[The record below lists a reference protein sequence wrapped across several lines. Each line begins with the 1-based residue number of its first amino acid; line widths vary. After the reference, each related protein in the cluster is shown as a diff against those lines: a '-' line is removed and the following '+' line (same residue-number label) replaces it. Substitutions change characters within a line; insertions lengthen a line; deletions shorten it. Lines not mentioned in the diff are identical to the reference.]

1 MPINVGLVRRAS
13 PLHDDRMVTRSL
25 YPQCGGRVGGSLALV
40 CSFLVFSV
48 AASAQDVARTFR
60 KGPYL
65 QSPGSDTMTI
75 MWESPTNRPGVV
87 HYGRK
92 GKLDEERRLERP
104 RELIGVSSYTLTN
117 ATAESQAQ
125 VTQIFI
131 TNRVFLYAI
140 TLTNLQPKSVYTYLA
155 ETDGV
160 RTSPR
165 KFRTFGARQSK
176 VTFIAYGD
184 SRTNPHIHESL
195 ASNFDRHSPDFILHT
210 GDLAADGRRYNLWGR
225 EFFGPLAQVIDEV
238 PILPSI
244 GNHEQDASNYLHY
257 VHLPGNERWYSYRVG
272 PVHVL
277 ALDFHYEK
285 ETEEQ
290 FAFARKDLLASEA
303 PWKVVFLHYP
313 VFNIGGHGTGW
324 GHAAYLP
331 LFHETK
337 VDLVMAGHSHIYERF
352 RPVASRGETDD
363 WPIMHITTGG
373 GGAPLYAS
381 YAHPALSAQA
391 TTNHFVLIEATPT
404 KLTGR
409 TFSTNNT
416 LIDKFEWKKRNG
428 RPEADYLAA
437 TYPEELLK
445 LSLVVGRSLAGGLTS
460 VPTTNSAARVLFN
473 FPATNAT
480 PVALEI
486 NLTPSSAPHYE
497 IEGGPLRI
505 TTPSTTNAAAFA
517 WARIRS
523 TGKQKIESTGQNRVL
538 SPPLVFQ
545 ARIVAGNAET
555 FAFGQR
561 CRISD
566 AAVEAAKKLAE
577 TR

>member
-1 MPINVGLVRRAS
+1 ML
-13 PLHDDRMVTRSL
+13 TRPVFSWDG
-25 YPQCGGRVGGSLALV
+25 CRVGARVWAISLFMIV
-40 CSFLVFSV
+40 TTT
-48 AASAQDVARTFR
+48 ASAQDVARTFR

-65 QSPGSDTMTI
+65 QSPGTDTMTI

-92 GKLDEERRLERP
+92 GKLDEECRVERP
-104 RELIGVSSYTLTN
+104 RELIGVSSYTVTN
-117 ATAESQAQ
+117 VTADRQAQ
-125 VTQIFI
+125 VAQIFV
-131 TNRVFLYAI
+131 TNRVFLYEI
-140 TLTNLQPKSVYTYLA
+140 TLAHLQPKSVYTYSA

-165 KFRTFGARQSK
+165 KFRTFGPQQTK

-184 SRTNPHIHESL
+184 SRTNPNIHERL
-195 ASNFDRHSPDFILHT
+195 ASNFERHSPDFILHT
-210 GDLAADGRRYNLWGR
+210 GDLAADGRRYNLWSR

-257 VHLPGNERWYSYRVG
+257 VHLPGNERWYSYDVG
-272 PVHVL
+272 PVHLL
-277 ALDFHYEK
+277 ALDFHFESA
-285 ETEEQ
+285 TDDQ
-290 FAFARKDLLASEA
+290 FAFARQDLLAAKA
-303 PWKVVFLHYP
+303 PWKIVFLHYP

-331 LFHETK
+331 LFHEAK
-337 VDLVMAGHSHIYERF
+337 VDMVMAGHSHIYERF
-352 RPVASRGETDD
+352 RPVASRGRVED
-363 WPIMHITTGG
+363 WPITHITTGG

-409 TFSTNNT
+409 TYTTNNT
-416 LIDKFEWKKRNG
+416 LLDKFELKKRLG
-428 RPEADYLAA
+428 QPRADYLSA

-445 LSLVVGRSLAGGLTS
+445 LSMAAARCLTGGLTA
-460 VPTTNSAARVLFN
+460 VPATNSVARVLFN
-473 FPATNAT
+473 IPPINDT
-480 PVALEI
+480 PVTLEI
-486 NLTPSSAPHYE
+486 SLTQGSAPHYDM
-497 IEGGPLRI
+497 EGGPLRV
-505 TTPSTTNAAAFA
+505 TTPSATNPASVV
-517 WARIRS
+517 WARLRS
-523 TGKQKIESTGQNRVL
+523 TGKQRIESMGTNRVL

-545 ARIVAGNAET
+545 ARVLTDAAET
-555 FAFGQR
+555 FAYGQR

-566 AAVEAAKKLAE
+566 DAVEAVKKMAGT
-577 TR
+577 TRN

>member
-1 MPINVGLVRRAS
+1 
-13 PLHDDRMVTRSL
+13 MVTRSL
-25 YPQCGGRVGGSLALV
+25 YPQCGSPVGGSLALV
-40 CSFLVFSV
+40 CSFLVF
-48 AASAQDVARTFR
+48 AAIASAQDVARTFR

-87 HYGRK
+87 RYGRK
-92 GKLDEERRLERP
+92 GKLDEECRLERP
-104 RELIGVSSYTLTN
+104 RELVGVSSYALTN
-117 ATAESQAQ
+117 ASAEGNAQAAQ
-125 VTQIFI
+125 RFVT
-131 TNRVFLYAI
+131 NLVFLYEI
-140 TLTNLQPKSVYTYLA
+140 TLTNLRPKSVYTYAA

-160 RTSPR
+160 RSAPR
-165 KFRTFGARQSK
+165 KFRTFGARPSK

-184 SRTNPHIHESL
+184 SRTNPKIHEAL
-195 ASNFDRHSPDFILHT
+195 ASNFKRHSPDFILHT
-210 GDLAADGRRYNLWGR
+210 GDLAADGRQYHLWDK
-225 EFFGPLAQVIDEV
+225 EFFGPLARVIDEV

-244 GNHEQDASNYLHY
+244 GNHEQDASNYLHF
-257 VHLPGNERWYSYRVG
+257 VHLPGKERWYSYDVG

-290 FAFARKDLLASEA
+290 FAFARKDLLAAQA

-313 VFNIGGHGTGW
+313 VINIGGHGTGW

-331 LFHETK
+331 LFHEAK
-337 VDLVMAGHSHIYERF
+337 VDLVLAGHSHIYERF
-352 RPVASRGETDD
+352 RPIASASEPDA

-404 KLTGR
+404 RLAGR
-409 TFSTNNT
+409 TFTTNNT
-416 LIDKFEWKKRNG
+416 LLDRFEWKKRNG
-428 RPEADYLAA
+428 QPGSDYLAA
-437 TYPEELLK
+437 TYSEEVLK
-445 LSLVVGRSLAGGLTS
+445 LALDAGRSLMGGLTS
-460 VPTTNSAARVLFN
+460 LPTTNSVAHVLFN
-473 FPATNAT
+473 IPSMKPT
-480 PVALEI
+480 PVTLELS
-486 NLTPSSAPHYE
+486 LTPNSALYYV
-497 IEGGPLRI
+497 IEGDPLRV
-505 TTPSTTNAAAFA
+505 TTPSGTNSSAEA

-523 TGKQKIESTGQNRVL
+523 TGKQTIGTTGQTRQL

-545 ARIVAGNAET
+545 AKVVTSGAET
-555 FAFGQR
+555 LAYGQR

-577 TR
+577 SRPSK